1 MLTITKSKEGDQLT
15 VKVKGEMDSSNASQF
30 SEAVE
35 GELDDVMELYIDMTE
50 MEYTTSA
57 GLREMLAAY
66 QVLDE
71 KDGRMVLQH
80 PNDEIKEVLELTG
93 FVNFLE
99 IED

>member
-1 MLTITKSKEGDQLT
+1 MLSITKTKDGDKLT
-15 VKVKGEMDSSNASQF
+15 VKIKGEMDSSNASQF
-30 SEAVE
+30 SETVE
-35 GELDDVMELYIDMTE
+35 EDLDSVMEIFIDMSELD
-50 MEYTTSA
+50 YTTSA

-93 FVNFLE
+93 FVHFLE
-99 IED
+99 VED

>member
-1 MLTITKSKEGDQLT
+1 MLSITKSKDGDKLT
-15 VKVKGEMDSSNASQF
+15 VKIKGEMDSSNASQF
-30 SEAVE
+30 SETVE
-35 GELDDVMELYIDMTE
+35 EDLDSVMEIFIDMSELD
-50 MEYTTSA
+50 YTTSA

-93 FVNFLE
+93 FVHFLE
-99 IED
+99 VED